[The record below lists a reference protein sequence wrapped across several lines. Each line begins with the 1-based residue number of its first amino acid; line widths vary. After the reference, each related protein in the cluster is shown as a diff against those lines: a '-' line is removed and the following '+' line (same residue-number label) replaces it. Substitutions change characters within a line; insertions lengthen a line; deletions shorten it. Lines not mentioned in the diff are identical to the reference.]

1 MIRMRIRVKSRLRV
15 SIFAISVYCLM
26 LMAMWTS
33 SLGEKLADFIFEG
46 STIYCKNEGINDSWW
61 MERGE

>member
-1 MIRMRIRVKSRLRV
+1 MKLKVKSKLRV
-15 SIFAISVYCLM
+15 SIFGLLVYTTL
-26 LMAMWTS
+26 LVTLWTS